1 MMLEWILQSH
11 HSLLHNHIL
20 GNAQGDCFPQEDNP
34 IMKVGF
40 TDYMQFSWVFIA
52 CLVGAS
58 FILAVAVFAYDKYQ
72 NRDVPIRSLRR
83 ESTLSRDDKYALSS
97 LGAGSVYQFFLGTSI
112 PGWII
117 VLLTLAVQMGMLFIF
132 VDGAEIDLSKD
143 NVDLVYSWKCTRD
156 DIECSD
162 TSDLDWK
169 GWTVFGILMGA
180 HLLKDLI
187 SGMKMIVLSAK
198 LRHEPHTRGRYFV
211 GGTLMATV
219 ISFILYVSTIYNAA
233 IATSKFKCP
242 D

>member
-1 MMLEWILQSH
+1 M
-11 HSLLHNHIL
+11 
-20 GNAQGDCFPQEDNP
+20 
-34 IMKVGF
+34 
-40 TDYMQFSWVFIA
+40 TFSV
-52 CLVGAS
+52 VS
-58 FILAVAVFAYDKYQ
+58 YQ

-169 GWTVFGILMGA
+169 G
-180 HLLKDLI
+180 
-187 SGMKMIVLSAK
+187 
-198 LRHEPHTRGRYFV
+198 
-211 GGTLMATV
+211 
-219 ISFILYVSTIYNAA
+219 
-233 IATSKFKCP
+233 
-242 D
+242 